1 MAYLEPQK
9 PPIVIRPALGA
20 MVILPPLNEWGKSF
34 VRSSV
39 KNGVLPFGK
48 VNRSRPARRVEV
60 ASMRMLL
67 LSVREKYPGEAS
79 PSSRMKS
86 DSIVMPRHDEWNT
99 ICIVHPQALT
109 PCRIRCACFKSTKTD
124 QRHDLKVSVAP

>member
-9 PPIVIRPALGA
+9 PPIVIRPALGS
-20 MVILPPLNEWGKSF
+20 MVIFPPLNEWGKSF

-39 KNGVLPFGK
+39 KKGVLPFRK
-48 VNRSRPARRVEV
+48 VNCSRPARRVEV

-79 PSSRMKS
+79 PRVKS
-86 DSIVMPRHDEWNT
+86 DCIVTPRHNECDT
-99 ICIVHPQALT
+99 ICIVHSQAFT
-109 PCRIRCACFKSTKTD
+109 SCKVRCACVESARTD
-124 QRHDLKVSVAP
+124 QRHDLKISVAP

>member
-1 MAYLEPQK
+1 
-9 PPIVIRPALGA
+9 
-20 MVILPPLNEWGKSF
+20 MVIFPPLNERGKSF
-34 VRSSV
+34 ARSSV
-39 KNGVLPFGK
+39 KKGVRVLPGK

-109 PCRIRCACFKSTKTD
+109 PCRIRCACFKSTKTN
-124 QRHDLKVSVAP
+124 QRHDLKVS

>member
-1 MAYLEPQK
+1 MVAYLEPQK
-9 PPIVIRPALGA
+9 PPIVIRPALGS
-20 MVILPPLNEWGKSF
+20 MVIFPPLNEWGKSF
-34 VRSSV
+34 ERSSV

-79 PSSRMKS
+79 PRMEL
-86 DSIVMPRHDEWNT
+86 DSIVAPRHNEWDT
-99 ICIVHPQALT
+99 ISIVHPQTLT
-109 PCRIRCACFKSTKTD
+109 SCKVRCACVESTGTD